1 MKKYPLPL
9 LILGLFLI
17 FSCHKTNS
25 GNNTTT
31 SISTYLS
38 SVVSYSPQSRTVD
51 SFSYDSL
58 NRLGQFSQYIYDTTS
73 GSPLYQTFTAHF
85 TYQGNATIPT
95 TYKYADTP
103 AGNYGDLH
111 LLSFDGQNRIAK
123 DTSLSGSGFVTYYSY
138 PNNNSAA
145 TVLFE
150 GTLQD
155 NQIDTLFLSNG
166 NVSEERIYTSD
177 IPGQPD
183 DLDGDVHFGYASTA
197 NPTYHPAITNS
208 IGPLLTILEI
218 DGFGGN
224 VDFLSKNVV
233 DKLTGPAQGLPTGVS
248 INYTLTNDSK
258 GRLSQMS
265 ASFGGT
271 TGTIVFNYY

>member
-9 LILGLFLI
+9 LILALFLV

-25 GNNTTT
+25 GNNTTP
-31 SISTYLS
+31 ISTYLS

-51 SFSYDSL
+51 SFAYDSL
-58 NRLGQFSQYIYDTTS
+58 HRLSQFSQYIYDTTS
-73 GSPLYQTFTAHF
+73 GAALYDAQTAHF
-85 TYQGNATIPT
+85 VYQGTATIPT
-95 TYKYADTP
+95 TYTASDTTH
-103 AGNYGDLH
+103 GNFGDLH

-150 GTLQD
+150 GTLQN

-166 NVSEERIYTSD
+166 NVSEERIYTSN

-183 DLDGDVHFGYASTA
+183 DLDGDVHFSYASTA

-218 DGFGGN
+218 DGIGGT
-224 VDFLSKNVV
+224 VDFQSKNVI
-233 DKLTGPAQGLPTGVS
+233 DKLTGPAQGLPAGVS

-258 GRLSQMS
+258 GRLSKMS

-271 TGTIVFNYY
+271 IGTIVFNYY